1 MKSAAA
7 LVRESRSAWRAV
19 TRLMVGLFAY
29 VGAIAVVLAAA
40 DPPANPVSG
49 WSSQSAPAGLQS
61 APPAQPVSA
70 PVTQEAGSQVSAGQ
84 VTQDAAPKAGV
95 SSPAATAADHEVE
108 KASTDARAAEP
119 ADADS
124 DLALLEKQL
133 HSHGY
138 KTRMQ
143 NGEKMFCRREEV
155 LGTRLGGALHC
166 MTVAEERVH
175 EKQLEQEEEQA
186 RQQLMRLCIMGGT
199 GKVNCG
205 NTPEGRGR

>member
-1 MKSAAA
+1 
-7 LVRESRSAWRAV
+7 V
-19 TRLMVGLFAY
+19 
-29 VGAIAVVLAAA
+29 
-40 DPPANPVSG
+40 P
-49 WSSQSAPAGLQS
+49 
-61 APPAQPVSA
+61 
-70 PVTQEAGSQVSAGQ
+70 
-84 VTQDAAPKAGV
+84 QDAAPKA
-95 SSPAATAADHEVE
+95 AASLPVATVADREAE
-108 KASTDARAAEP
+108 KASADVRAAEP

-138 KTRMQ
+138 KTRIQ
-143 NGEKMFCRREEV
+143 NGEKVFCRREEV

-166 MTVAEERVH
+166 MTVAEARVH

-186 RQQLMRLCIMGGT
+186 RQQLMRLCIMGVN